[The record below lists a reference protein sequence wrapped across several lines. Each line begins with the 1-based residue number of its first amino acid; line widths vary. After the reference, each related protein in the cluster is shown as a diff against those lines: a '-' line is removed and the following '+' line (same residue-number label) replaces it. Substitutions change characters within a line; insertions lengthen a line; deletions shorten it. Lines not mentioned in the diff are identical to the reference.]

1 MTKVANG
8 SPATAVAVAPSS
20 GAPVP
25 PQMMGRA
32 KVVPRP
38 QPEPTGVVIDPI
50 EPRRDLYQPLRGE
63 RARALKI
70 GWELTGTGAFIAFIC
85 WGLWAADS
93 KGSLTGPVIA
103 FVIVLAVAAGVFAL
117 TRLLGRLILEQRLGR
132 PRRTAKGAHALTG
145 LFLAGAGIAY
155 LRQVDW
161 VMSAWSWLGGHLW

>member
-1 MTKVANG
+1 
-8 SPATAVAVAPSS
+8 
-20 GAPVP
+20 
-25 PQMMGRA
+25 MMGRA
-32 KVVPRP
+32 RVVPRP
-38 QPEPTGVVIDPI
+38 QPEPTGVVVDPV
-50 EPRRDLYQPLRGE
+50 EPRRDSYQPLPGE
-63 RARALKI
+63 RSRALKI

-93 KGSLTGPVIA
+93 KGSLTGPVVA